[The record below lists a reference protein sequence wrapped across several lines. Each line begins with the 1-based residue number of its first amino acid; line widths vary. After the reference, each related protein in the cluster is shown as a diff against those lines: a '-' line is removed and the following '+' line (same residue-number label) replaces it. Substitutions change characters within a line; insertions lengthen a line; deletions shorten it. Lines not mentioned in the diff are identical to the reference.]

1 MKLRSASALLL
12 AAATLLFA
20 LLSRSLA
27 SKEARPRPSSSLDAA
42 LDYIS
47 LEKNKQRFVKD
58 LLDLVSIPSISS
70 LPERK
75 PDVERAAVWCSERL
89 EKAGLENVQIIRAAS
104 KTGGDDGGEPPPPSP
119 PAVYGDWL
127 HAGANKAI
135 VLIYGHFDVQPA
147 DAETEPWT
155 SPPFEPV
162 VRGGAVWGRG
172 AQVRSFLF
180 SLFSFSLPLLS
191 PSRFTSSSSSS
202 SISWQQDDKGG
213 LLGAIQAV
221 EAFLKGG
228 NGDAS
233 PPLLPVNVKFLLEG
247 EEEVGS
253 PNLDAFLSQHAKLLE
268 ADGALSA
275 DGAQPSASLGGLTMG
290 LRGAAAFEIA
300 VETLSADVHSGQF
313 GGSVA
318 NAASALAAAVLSLHD
333 PGTRRVAISGF
344 YDGVTGPSARD
355 REDVRRFEEATVVE
369 GDGSGEAVPVPLF
382 DEADDLRSVGA
393 TAAVGEQG
401 FSTLERRWL
410 RPTCDV
416 VGMQSGFGGPP
427 GTVKTITPARGM
439 AKIVCRLVP
448 GQQPEKVL
456 AAAKRHVEG
465 LNQREEG
472 ARGPGAGA
480 ARALASKLLGLVG
493 LSATKAP
500 PASREMLRGARA
512 SFSPLPFS
520 SVPYETSRT
529 APALVSVERVL
540 KRLHGGQDPVRTWM
554 GASIPAASAFKRHL
568 RGIDTA
574 LFAFGLARDRVH
586 SPDESYLLSQF
597 ERSREGYVRVLHE
610 LGGGAEGED
619 LERAR
624 RRGAAAAEGEGGGS
638 GSSSSS
644 RDEL

>member
-12 AAATLLFA
+12 AAATLLLA

-27 SKEARPRPSSSLDAA
+27 SKESRPPPHQASSSSLDAA
-42 LDYIS
+42 LDY
-47 LEKNKQRFVKD
+47 LAVGANKQRFVKD

-75 PDVERAAVWCSERL
+75 ADVERAAVWCSERL
-89 EKAGLENVQIIRAAS
+89 KSAGLENVKVIRAS
-104 KTGGDDGGEPPPPSP
+104 DGGESGETSPPSP

-127 HAGANKAI
+127 HAGPNKAI

-172 AQVRSFLF
+172 AQ
-180 SLFSFSLPLLS
+180 
-191 PSRFTSSSSSS
+191 
-202 SISWQQDDKGG
+202 DDKGG

-228 NGDAS
+228 GKNVKA
-233 PPLLPVNVKFLLEG
+233 PLLPVNVKFLLEG

-253 PNLDAFLSQHAKLLE
+253 PSLEALLSRHAKLLE

-290 LRGAAAFEIA
+290 LRGAAAFEIS
-300 VETLSADVHSGQF
+300 VETLDADVHSGQI

-333 PGTRRVAISGF
+333 PATRRVAIAGF

-355 REDVRRFEEATVVE
+355 REDVRRFEGATVVE
-369 GDGSGEAVPVPLF
+369 GDSDGGGGGGSGSGSGSGSAGSGSAGGDKAAVPLF
-382 DEADDLRSVGA
+382 DEAADLRSIGA
-393 TAAVGEQG
+393 TAAVGESG

-427 GTVKTITPARGM
+427 GTVKTITPARGL
-439 AKIVCRLVP
+439 AKVVCRLVP
-448 GQQPEKVL
+448 GQRPEGVL
-456 AAAKRHVEG
+456 AAARRHVEG
-465 LNQREEG
+465 LNQREAPPPLLQEEEE
-472 ARGPGAGA
+472 RRGA
-480 ARALASKLLGLVG
+480 AAAAAAAAAGTLSALASKLLGLVG
-493 LSATKAP
+493 LPATTRA
-500 PASREMLRGARA
+500 PASREMLRGARVA
-512 SFSPLPFS
+512 FSPLPFAA
-520 SVPYETSRT
+520 VPYETSRS
-529 APALVSVERVL
+529 APALAAVEKVL
-540 KRLHGGQDPVRTWM
+540 KQLHGGQDPVRTWM
-554 GASIPAASAFKRHL
+554 GGSIPATSAIKKHL
-568 RGIDTA
+568 RGVDTA
-574 LFAFGLARDRVH
+574 LFAFGLPRDRVH

-597 ERSREGYVRVLHE
+597 ERSREGYARVLHE
-610 LGGGAEGED
+610 LGGGAEGEE

-624 RRGAAAAEGEGGGS
+624 R
-638 GSSSSS
+638 SS